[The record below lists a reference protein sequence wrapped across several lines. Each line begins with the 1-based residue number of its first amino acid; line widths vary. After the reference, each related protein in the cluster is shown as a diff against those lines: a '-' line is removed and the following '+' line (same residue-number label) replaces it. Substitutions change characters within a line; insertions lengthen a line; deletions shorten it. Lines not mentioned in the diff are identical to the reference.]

1 MKRQFLMYLFMVATM
16 AISLSASPIPFGAFL
31 TGPAESP
38 PNDSPGTG
46 FTTVTID
53 RTAHTLSVS
62 VDFSGLVAP
71 TTASHIHV
79 VSPPNPTGPVA
90 TAVPYFPGFPI
101 GVMAGTYMQTF
112 DTLSADT
119 YNPALLNSMMLM
131 GNVSAAEELLFTSIE
146 RGNAYLNIH
155 SEEFPMGEIRGFLA
169 PIPEPAT
176 LFLSGAAL
184 AALSWMRRSRS
195 PA

>member
-1 MKRQFLMYLFMVATM
+1 MKRQSLMYLFMVATM

-46 FTTVTID
+46 FTIVTID

-71 TTASHIHV
+71 TTASHIHI

-119 YNPALLNSMMLM
+119 YNP
-131 GNVSAAEELLFTSIE
+131 
-146 RGNAYLNIH
+146 
-155 SEEFPMGEIRGFLA
+155 GF
-169 PIPEPAT
+169 
-176 LFLSGAAL
+176 
-184 AALSWMRRSRS
+184 
-195 PA
+195 